1 MKKTS
6 VFAVLTAVLLFS
18 GFSYSQ
24 PLNNDNLISVVS
36 PPPGFNI
43 NPQLS
48 QPMVIETV
56 DGFDNFY
63 LGIDFGEPYIA
74 TNPRDILNSICAF
87 NTNGLHVT
95 LDGRN
100 WFRNGPSFPGFGILG
115 DPVMGYDSLGTVYYV
130 QLYQN
135 GATYGVVVVKS
146 TNKGVN
152 WQGPYNVTSTNAGLC
167 DKEWIVADQTGGPYS
182 HNVYIG
188 WRQFG
193 TESDMRFVRSTN
205 SGVNWSS
212 PLTIPGSQGAY
223 VSVGPNGNVSGGS
236 VYFACLVGSYV
247 AVNRS
252 TDGGQTF
259 STQVVAA
266 TPTAPGVSCAGR
278 NTVKNCIRTDAFP
291 RMAVDNGFTSTRGNV
306 YIAYA
311 HNPPGS
317 DLCDIM
323 LVRSTD
329 YGLTWSNPV
338 RVNDD
343 ATTTDQWMP
352 SVSVDRNG
360 KVYLCWYD
368 SRMDPANNLLTQLYG
383 AVSTNGGLSFTANAP
398 ISNVPMNPNNMAVGQ
413 PGGHRYMGDYIGISA
428 MGNTSY
434 SAWMDARENSL
445 GSYVGYYPDFAM
457 TTNPTSKNLGNN
469 DSVNIIVK
477 VPAVKGPYS
486 GSVKFTAALDTVPQ
500 SGSINISFLNGR
512 DSVTS
517 YPDSVT
523 LKVKT
528 IGSVTPRLYKLTITG
543 KGTNGV
549 PIHTRKV
556 DLLVNSSF
564 LTVGTNRNGYAEFK
578 VNGVTYNT
586 QQQFVFANA
595 SVVTVQ
601 AISPKVLGATQYV
614 YVNWSDNG
622 DTTHNVTING
632 NMTLTANYKSQYKLI
647 INSAVGNTFG
657 GNVFYDSAVTFTF
670 GVLSRTFTFNGV
682 PYQFRGWTG
691 TGTGSYTSPDSTGN
705 DSAVTMSM
713 NLPVLELARW
723 FSLIGIQNLGTEIP
737 KEYKLYQN
745 FPNPF
750 NPTTTIN
757 FDIIKSG
764 DVKIV
769 LYDILGREVKTIV
782 NEYADPGRYKA
793 VFNADNFASG
803 LYFYKITTNEFT
815 DVKKLLIVK

>member
-6 VFAVLTAVLLFS
+6 VLAVLTAVVLIS
-18 GFSYSQ
+18 SFSYSQ
-24 PLNNDNLISVVS
+24 PLNNDNLISVVT

-43 NPQLS
+43 NPPLS

-63 LGIDFGEPYIA
+63 LGVDFGEPYIA
-74 TNPRDILNSICAF
+74 TNPRDILNSICAY
-87 NTNGLHVT
+87 NTNGLHLT

-100 WFRNGPSFPGFGILG
+100 WVRNSPGFPGFGILG
-115 DPVMGYDSLGTVYYV
+115 DPAMAYDSLGTFYYV

-135 GATYGVVVVKS
+135 GSTYGICVVKS

-152 WQGPYNVTSTNAGLC
+152 WQGPYNVIGTNVGLC
-167 DKEWIVADQTGGPYS
+167 DKEWVVADQTGGPYS

-193 TESDMRFVRSTN
+193 TQGDMRFVRSTN

-212 PLTIPGSQGAY
+212 PLTITGSQGAY
-223 VSVGPNGNVSGGS
+223 VSVGPNGNVPGGS
-236 VYFACLVGSYV
+236 VYFACLNGNTIL
-247 AVNRS
+247 VNRS

-259 STQVVAA
+259 LPQMTAA
-266 TPTAPGVSCAGR
+266 NPSPPGVFCANR
-278 NTVKNCIRTDAFP
+278 NTVKACIRTDAFP
-291 RMAVDNGFTSTRGNV
+291 RMAVDNGYTSTRGYV
-306 YIAYA
+306 YVAYA
-311 HNPPGS
+311 HNPAGP
-317 DLCDIM
+317 DLCDIN

-329 YGLTWSNPV
+329 YGLSWSSPV

-343 ATTTDQWMP
+343 ATSTDQWMP
-352 SVSVDRNG
+352 SVSVDLNG
-360 KVYLCWYD
+360 KVYVCWYD
-368 SRMDPANNLLTQLYG
+368 SRVDPANNLLTQLYG
-383 AVSTNGGLSFTANAP
+383 AVSTNGGQSFVNGP
-398 ISNVPMNPNNMAVGQ
+398 ISNIAMNPNNMAVGQ
-413 PGGHRYMGDYIGISA
+413 PGGEKYMGDYIGISA

-434 SAWMDARENSL
+434 SAWMDARDNSL
-445 GSYVGYYPDFAM
+445 GSYVGYFPDFAM
-457 TTNPTSKNLGNN
+457 TANPSFKNLGNN
-469 DSVNIIVK
+469 DSTQFIVK
-477 VPAVKGPYS
+477 VPAVKGPYT
-486 GSVKFTAALDTVPQ
+486 GAVKFTAAFDTVPQ
-500 SGSINISFLNGR
+500 SGSINFSFLNGR

-517 YPDSVT
+517 FPDSVT

-528 IGSVTPRLYKLTITG
+528 IGTVTPRLYKITITG
-543 KGTNGV
+543 RGTNNV
-549 PIHTRKV
+549 PIHTRTL
-556 DLLVNSSF
+556 DLLVNSSRD
-564 LTVGTNRNGYAEFK
+564 TVGTNRNGYADFK
-578 VNGVTYNT
+578 VNGTTYNT
-586 QQQFVFANA
+586 QQNFVFPNG

-614 YVNWSDNG
+614 YLNWSDNG
-622 DTTHNVTING
+622 DTTHNITVNG
-632 NMTLTANYKSQYKLI
+632 NMKLTANYKAQYKLI

-657 GNVFYDSAVTFTF
+657 GNVFYDSAASFTF
-670 GVLSRTFTFNGV
+670 GVLSRTFTYNGT

-691 TGTGSYTSPDSTGN
+691 SGTGSYTSPDSTGN

-713 NLPVLELARW
+713 NAPVLELARW
-723 FSLIGIQNLGTEIP
+723 FSLIGIQGISSEIP

-750 NPTTTIN
+750 NPSTTIN

-769 LYDILGREVKTIV
+769 IYDILGREVKTIV
-782 NEYADPGRYKA
+782 NEYAEPGKYKV